1 MSKEKTEFE
10 IRANTLKAMA
20 KQCTAKV
27 KGGRAALMA
36 VFIDRMSE
44 NAYASDGYKIA
55 ILDMY
60 DHMDPAEI
68 NELAFY
74 ADMQAIEFSN
84 GFALV
89 SAKKKETFV
98 KNFGNG
104 LADAD
109 TKMFDYPD
117 MLKILPKVDGL
128 QHVSNT
134 HANFLPSNLI
144 AIDKIVTAAEQNTVC
159 SVTERLYGERDCSIH
174 IAFYKGLLVGVL
186 PYKTPQEFLEEMPSR
201 GHYFEAIRYAP
212 NTDPLESFD
221 DEKETT
227 EEETTEQE
235 NENV

>member
-1 MSKEKTEFE
+1 MAKEKTEFE

-27 KGGRAALMA
+27 KDVRTALMA

-44 NAYASDGYKIA
+44 NAYAIDGHRVA

-74 ADMQAIEFSN
+74 ADMQAIEFTN

-109 TKMFDYPD
+109 TKRFDYPNI
-117 MLKILPKVDGL
+117 MNILPKVDDL
-128 QHVSNT
+128 KHVTST
-134 HANFLPSNLI
+134 HANFLPSALV
-144 AIDKIVTAAEQNTVC
+144 AIDKVVTAAEQNTSC
-159 SVTERLYGERDCSIH
+159 SVTERLYGERECSIH
-174 IAFYKGLLVGVL
+174 VAFYKGLLVGVM
-186 PYKTPQEFLEEMPSR
+186 PYHTPEQFLEEMPSR
-201 GHYFEAIRYAP
+201 GHYFDAIRDYP
-212 NTDPLESFD
+212 NG
-221 DEKETT
+221 KETAEEKT
-227 EEETTEQE
+227 EEQE
-235 NENV
+235 EENA

>member
-1 MSKEKTEFE
+1 MAKEKTEFE

-27 KGGRAALMA
+27 KDGRPALMA

-44 NAYASDGYKIA
+44 NAYAIDGYKTA

-74 ADMQAIEFSN
+74 ADMQAIEFTN

-109 TKMFDYPD
+109 TKRFDYPNI
-117 MLKILPKVDGL
+117 MNILPKVDDL
-128 QHVSNT
+128 KHVTNT
-134 HANFLPSNLI
+134 HANFLPSAI
-144 AIDKIVTAAEQNTVC
+144 VAIDKVVTAAEQNTSC
-159 SVTERLYGERDCSIH
+159 SVTERLYGERECSIH
-174 IAFYKGLLVGVL
+174 VAFYKGLLVGVM
-186 PYKTPQEFLEEMPSR
+186 PYHTPEQFLEEMPCR
-201 GHYFEAIRYAP
+201 GHYFDAIRWAP
-212 NTDPLESFD
+212 NTDPCESFD
-221 DEKETT
+221 DEKETD
-227 EEETTEQE
+227 E
-235 NENV
+235 NEKE

>member
-1 MSKEKTEFE
+1 MAKEKTEFE
-10 IRANTLKAMA
+10 ILANTLKAMA

-27 KGGRAALMA
+27 KNNRAALMA
-36 VFIDRMSE
+36 VFIDRVSE
-44 NAYASDGYKIA
+44 NAYASDEYKVA

-60 DHMDPAEI
+60 GHMDPSEI

-109 TKMFDYPD
+109 TKRFDYPD

-128 QHVSNT
+128 QHASNT
-134 HANFLPSNLI
+134 HANFLPSNLV

-201 GHYFEAIRYAP
+201 GHYLDAIRYNP
-212 NTDPLESFD
+212 DTDPCEHFD

-227 EEETTEQE
+227 EDNLENKEEK
-235 NENV
+235 

>member
-1 MSKEKTEFE
+1 MAKEKTEFE

-27 KGGRAALMA
+27 KNNRAALMA

-84 GFALV
+84 GFALI

-109 TKMFDYPD
+109 TERFDYPD
-117 MLKILPKVDGL
+117 MLKILPKVDNL
-128 QHVSNT
+128 QHASNT
-134 HANFLPSNLI
+134 HANFLPSNLV

-159 SVTERLYGERDCSIH
+159 SVTERLYGERENSIH
-174 IAFYKGLLVGVL
+174 IAFYKGLLVGLL
-186 PYKTPQEFLEEMPSR
+186 PYKTPQEFLEEIPSR
-201 GHYFEAIRYAP
+201 GHYFNAIRTAP
-212 NTDPLESFD
+212 NTEPCESFD
-221 DEKETT
+221 DT
-227 EEETTEQE
+227 ESDESSE
-235 NENV
+235 NSDE

>member
-1 MSKEKTEFE
+1 MAKQKTEFE

-27 KGGRAALMA
+27 KNNRAALMA

-44 NAYASDGYKIA
+44 NAYASDGYKVA

-60 DHMDPAEI
+60 GHMDPAEI

-84 GFALV
+84 GFALI

-104 LADAD
+104 LADAN
-109 TKMFDYPD
+109 TERFDYPD
-117 MLKILPKVDGL
+117 MLKILPKVDNL
-128 QHVSNT
+128 QHASNT
-134 HANFLPSNLI
+134 HANFLPSNLV

-159 SVTERLYGERDCSIH
+159 SVTERLYGERENSIH
-174 IAFYKGLLVGVL
+174 IAFYKGLLVGLL
-186 PYKTPQEFLEEMPSR
+186 PYKTPQEFLEEIPSR
-201 GHYFEAIRYAP
+201 GHYFNAIRTAP
-212 NTDPLESFD
+212 NADPCESFD
-221 DEKETT
+221 DT
-227 EEETTEQE
+227 ESDESSEDSDE
-235 NENV
+235 

>member
-1 MSKEKTEFE
+1 MAKEKTEFE

-36 VFIDRMSE
+36 VFIDRLSE

-84 GFALV
+84 GFALI

-109 TKMFDYPD
+109 TKRFDYPD
-117 MLKILPKVDGL
+117 MLKILPKVDNL
-128 QHVSNT
+128 QHASAT
-134 HANFLPSNLI
+134 HANFLPSNLV
-144 AIDKIVTAAEQNTVC
+144 AIDKIVTAAEQNTTN
-159 SVTERLYGERDCSIH
+159 SVTERLYGKNEESIH
-174 IAFYKGLLVGVL
+174 VAFYKGLLVGL
-186 PYKTPQEFLEEMPSR
+186 MPYHTPKEFLEEMPCR
-201 GHYFEAIRYAP
+201 GHYFDAIREAP
-212 NTDPLESFD
+212 NDENEDNES
-221 DEKETT
+221 T
-227 EEETTEQE
+227 EDQE
-235 NENV
+235 NED

>member
-1 MSKEKTEFE
+1 MAKEKTEFE
-10 IRANTLKAMA
+10 ILANTLKAMA

-27 KGGRAALMA
+27 KNNRAALMA
-36 VFIDRMSE
+36 VFIDRVSE
-44 NAYASDGYKIA
+44 NAYASDGYKVA

-60 DHMDPAEI
+60 GHMDPSEI

-104 LADAD
+104 LAEIDAKD
-109 TKMFDYPD
+109 FDYPNI
-117 MLKILPKVDGL
+117 LKILPKTDAL
-128 QHVSNT
+128 MHASNT
-134 HANFLPSNLI
+134 HATFLPSNLV
-144 AIDKIVTAAEQNTVC
+144 AIDKVVTAAEQNTVC

-174 IAFYKGLLVGVL
+174 VAFYKGLLVGVL

-201 GHYFEAIRYAP
+201 RHYLDAIRYNP
-212 NTDPLESFD
+212 NTDPCENFD
-221 DEKETT
+221 DSKSESQESTTKE
-227 EEETTEQE
+227 
-235 NENV
+235 N

>member
-1 MSKEKTEFE
+1 MAKEKTEFE
-10 IRANTLKAMA
+10 ILANTLKAMA

-27 KGGRAALMA
+27 KNNRAALMA
-36 VFIDRMSE
+36 VFIDRVSE
-44 NAYASDGYKIA
+44 NAYASDGHKVA

-60 DHMDPAEI
+60 GHMDPSEI
-68 NELAFY
+68 HELAFY

-104 LADAD
+104 LAEID
-109 TKMFDYPD
+109 TKDFDYPNI
-117 MLKILPKVDGL
+117 LKILPKTDAL
-128 QHVSNT
+128 MHASNT
-134 HANFLPSNLI
+134 HATFLPSNLV
-144 AIDKIVTAAEQNTVC
+144 AIDKVVTAAEQNTVC

-201 GHYFEAIRYAP
+201 GHYLDAIRYNP
-212 NTDPLESFD
+212 DTDPCEHFD
-221 DEKETT
+221 DSKSESQESTTKE
-227 EEETTEQE
+227 
-235 NENV
+235 N

>member
-1 MSKEKTEFE
+1 MAKEKTEFE
-10 IRANTLKAMA
+10 ILANTLKAMA

-27 KGGRAALMA
+27 KNNRAALMA
-36 VFIDRMSE
+36 VFIDRVSE
-44 NAYASDGYKIA
+44 NAYASDGYKVA

-60 DHMDPAEI
+60 GHMDPSEI

-104 LADAD
+104 LAEID
-109 TKMFDYPD
+109 TKDFDYPNI
-117 MLKILPKVDGL
+117 LKILPKTDAL
-128 QHVSNT
+128 MHASNT
-134 HANFLPSNLI
+134 HATFLPSNLV
-144 AIDKIVTAAEQNTVC
+144 AIDKVVTAAEQNTVC

-174 IAFYKGLLVGVL
+174 VAFYKGLLVGVL

-201 GHYFEAIRYAP
+201 GHYLDAIRYNP
-212 NTDPLESFD
+212 DTDPCEHFD
-221 DEKETT
+221 DSKSESQESTTKE
-227 EEETTEQE
+227 
-235 NENV
+235 N

>member
-1 MSKEKTEFE
+1 MAKEKTEFE

-27 KGGRAALMA
+27 KNNRAALMA
-36 VFIDRMSE
+36 VFIDRVSE
-44 NAYASDGYKIA
+44 NAYASDGHKIA

-74 ADMQAIEFSN
+74 ADMQAIEFTN

-109 TKMFDYPD
+109 TKRFDYPNV
-117 MLKILPKVDGL
+117 MNILPKVDDL
-128 QHVSNT
+128 KHVTST
-134 HANFLPSNLI
+134 HVNFLPSVLV
-144 AIDKIVTAAEQNTVC
+144 AIDKVVTAAEQNTTD
-159 SVTERLYGERDCSIH
+159 SVTERLYGERELSIH
-174 IAFYKGLLVGVL
+174 IAFYKGLLVGL
-186 PYKTPQEFLEEMPSR
+186 MPYHTSEEFLEEMPNR
-201 GHYFEAIRYAP
+201 GHYFDAIRTAP
-212 NTDPLESFD
+212 NTDPCDSLDDDNESN
-221 DEKETT
+221 ET
-227 EEETTEQE
+227 ETAEQE
-235 NENV
+235 D

>member
-1 MSKEKTEFE
+1 MAKEKTEFE
-10 IRANTLKAMA
+10 ILANTLKAMA

-27 KGGRAALMA
+27 KDNRAALTA
-36 VFIDRMSE
+36 IFVSFKTQL
-44 NAYASDGYKIA
+44 AYACDGHRLA
-55 ILDMY
+55 ILDLNG
-60 DHMDPAEI
+60 HMDHKEI
-68 NELAFY
+68 EELAFY

-104 LADAD
+104 LAEID
-109 TKMFDYPD
+109 TKDFDYPD

-134 HANFLPSNLI
+134 HANFLPSNLV

-174 IAFYKGLLVGVL
+174 VAFYKGLLVGVL
-186 PYKTPQEFLEEMPSR
+186 PYKTPQEFLEEMPSKR
-201 GHYFEAIRYAP
+201 HYLDAIRYNP
-212 NTDPLESFD
+212 NTDPCEHF
-221 DEKETT
+221 DEKKGTDENG
-227 EEETTEQE
+227 EEDE
-235 NENV
+235 

>member
-1 MSKEKTEFE
+1 MAKEKTEFE

-27 KGGRAALMA
+27 KNNRAALMA

-44 NAYASDGYKIA
+44 NAYASDGYKVA

-60 DHMDPAEI
+60 GHMDPAEI

-84 GFALV
+84 GFALI

-109 TKMFDYPD
+109 TERFDYPD
-117 MLKILPKVDGL
+117 MLKILPKVDNL
-128 QHVSNT
+128 QHASNT
-134 HANFLPSNLI
+134 HANFLPSNLV

-159 SVTERLYGERDCSIH
+159 SVTERLYGERENSIH
-174 IAFYKGLLVGVL
+174 IAFYKGLLVGLL
-186 PYKTPQEFLEEMPSR
+186 PYKTPQEFLEEIPSR
-201 GHYFEAIRYAP
+201 GHYFNAIRTAP
-212 NTDPLESFD
+212 NADPCESFD
-221 DEKETT
+221 DT
-227 EEETTEQE
+227 ESDES
-235 NENV
+235 NEDSDE

>member
-1 MSKEKTEFE
+1 MAKEKTEFE
-10 IRANTLKAMA
+10 ILANTLKAMA

-27 KGGRAALMA
+27 KNNRAALMA
-36 VFIDRMSE
+36 VFIDRVSE
-44 NAYASDGYKIA
+44 NAYASDGYKVA

-60 DHMDPAEI
+60 GHMDPSEI

-104 LADAD
+104 LAEID
-109 TKMFDYPD
+109 TKDFDYPNI
-117 MLKILPKVDGL
+117 LKILPKTDAL
-128 QHVSNT
+128 MHASNT
-134 HANFLPSNLI
+134 HATFLPSNLV
-144 AIDKIVTAAEQNTVC
+144 AIDKVVTAAEQNTVC

-201 GHYFEAIRYAP
+201 GHYLDAIRYNP
-212 NTDPLESFD
+212 DTDPCEHFD
-221 DEKETT
+221 DSKSESQESTTKE
-227 EEETTEQE
+227 
-235 NENV
+235 N

>member
-1 MSKEKTEFE
+1 MAKEKTEFE
-10 IRANTLKAMA
+10 IRANTLKAIA

-27 KGGRAALMA
+27 KDARAALMA

-60 DHMDPAEI
+60 GHMDPAEI

-84 GFALV
+84 GFALI

-109 TKMFDYPD
+109 TKRFDYPNV
-117 MLKILPKVDGL
+117 MNILPKVDDL
-128 QHVSNT
+128 KHVTST
-134 HANFLPSNLI
+134 HANFLPSALV
-144 AIDKIVTAAEQNTVC
+144 AIDKVVTAAEQNTSC
-159 SVTERLYGERDCSIH
+159 SVTERLYGERECSIH
-174 IAFYKGLLVGVL
+174 VAFYKGLLVGVT
-186 PYKTPQEFLEEMPSR
+186 PYHTPEQFLEEMPSR
-201 GHYFEAIRYAP
+201 SHYFEAIRSAP
-212 NTDPLESFD
+212 NTDPCESFD
-221 DEKETT
+221 DEKETY
-227 EEETTEQE
+227 E
-235 NENV
+235 NEKEENSDD

>member
-1 MSKEKTEFE
+1 MAKEKTEFE

-27 KGGRAALMA
+27 KNNRAALMA

-84 GFALV
+84 GFALI

-109 TKMFDYPD
+109 TKRFDYPD

-128 QHVSNT
+128 QHASNT
-134 HANFLPSNLI
+134 HANFLPSNLV
-144 AIDKIVTAAEQNTVC
+144 AIDKVVTAAEQNTYC
-159 SVTERLYGERDCSIH
+159 SVTERLYGERECSIH
-174 IAFYKGLLVGVL
+174 VAFYKGLLVGVM
-186 PYKTPQEFLEEMPSR
+186 PYRTPEQFLEEMPCR
-201 GHYFEAIRYAP
+201 GHYFDAIRWAP
-212 NTDPLESFD
+212 NTDPCESFD
-221 DEKETT
+221 DEKETDET
-227 EEETTEQE
+227 EKEE
-235 NENV
+235 NSDD

>member
-1 MSKEKTEFE
+1 MAKEKTEFE
-10 IRANTLKAMA
+10 ILANTLKAMA

-27 KGGRAALMA
+27 KNNRAALMA
-36 VFIDRMSE
+36 VFIDRVSE
-44 NAYASDGYKIA
+44 NAYASDGHKVA

-60 DHMDPAEI
+60 GHMDPSEI
-68 NELAFY
+68 DELAFY

-84 GFALV
+84 GFALI

-104 LADAD
+104 LADED
-109 TKMFDYPD
+109 TKRFDYPD

-134 HANFLPSNLI
+134 HANFLPSNLV

-201 GHYFEAIRYAP
+201 GHYLDAIRYNP
-212 NTDPLESFD
+212 NTDPCESFD
-221 DEKETT
+221 DSKSESQESTTKE
-227 EEETTEQE
+227 
-235 NENV
+235 N

>member
-1 MSKEKTEFE
+1 MAKEKTEFE

-27 KGGRAALMA
+27 KNNSAALMA
-36 VFIDRMSE
+36 VFINRMDE
-44 NAYASDGYKIA
+44 NAYASDGHKIA

-74 ADMQAIEFSN
+74 ADMQAIEFTN

-109 TKMFDYPD
+109 TKRFDYPNV
-117 MLKILPKVDGL
+117 MNILPKVDDL
-128 QHVSNT
+128 KHVTST
-134 HANFLPSNLI
+134 HANFLPSALV
-144 AIDKIVTAAEQNTVC
+144 AIDKIVTAAEQNTIC
-159 SVTERLYGERDCSIH
+159 SVTERLYGESEHSVH
-174 IAFYKGLLVGVL
+174 IAFYKGLLVGL
-186 PYKTPQEFLEEMPSR
+186 MPYHTSEQFLEEMPNR
-201 GHYFEAIRYAP
+201 GHYFDAIRWAP
-212 NTDPLESFD
+212 NKEPSENPY
-221 DEKETT
+221 DEENET
-227 EEETTEQE
+227 EEQE
-235 NENV
+235 NDNA

>member
-1 MSKEKTEFE
+1 MAKEKTEFE
-10 IRANTLKAMA
+10 ILANTLKAMA

-27 KGGRAALMA
+27 KNNRAALMA

-44 NAYASDGYKIA
+44 NAYASDGYKVA

-60 DHMDPAEI
+60 GHMDPSEI

-104 LADAD
+104 LAEID
-109 TKMFDYPD
+109 TKDFDYPNI
-117 MLKILPKVDGL
+117 LKILPKTDAL
-128 QHVSNT
+128 MHASNT
-134 HANFLPSNLI
+134 HATFLPSNLV
-144 AIDKIVTAAEQNTVC
+144 AIDKVVTAAEQNTVC

-174 IAFYKGLLVGVL
+174 VAFYKGLLVGVL
-186 PYKTPQEFLEEMPSR
+186 PYKTPQEFLEKMPSR
-201 GHYFEAIRYAP
+201 GHYLDAIRYNP
-212 NTDPLESFD
+212 DTDPCESFD
-221 DEKETT
+221 DEKETD
-227 EEETTEQE
+227 E
-235 NENV
+235 NEKEENSND

>member
-1 MSKEKTEFE
+1 
-10 IRANTLKAMA
+10 
-20 KQCTAKV
+20 
-27 KGGRAALMA
+27 MA
-36 VFIDRMSE
+36 VLIDRMLE

-84 GFALV
+84 GFALI

-109 TKMFDYPD
+109 TERFDYPD
-117 MLKILPKVDGL
+117 MLKILPKVDNL
-128 QHVSNT
+128 QHASNT
-134 HANFLPSNLI
+134 HANFLPSNLV

-159 SVTERLYGERDCSIH
+159 SVTERLYGERENSIH
-174 IAFYKGLLVGVL
+174 IAFYKGLLVGLL
-186 PYKTPQEFLEEMPSR
+186 PYKTPQEFLEETPSR
-201 GHYFEAIRYAP
+201 GHYFDAIRTAP
-212 NTDPLESFD
+212 NTDPCESFD
-221 DEKETT
+221 DEKETD
-227 EEETTEQE
+227 ES
-235 NENV
+235 NEDSDE

>member
-36 VFIDRMSE
+36 VFIDRMNE

-84 GFALV
+84 GFALI

-104 LADAD
+104 LADND
-109 TKMFDYPD
+109 TKKFEYPD
-117 MLKILPKVDGL
+117 FMKLLPKVEEL
-128 QHVSNT
+128 KHASNT
-134 HANFLPSNLI
+134 HATFLPSNLI
-144 AIDKIVTAAEQNTVC
+144 AIDKVVTAAEQNTPD
-159 SVTERLYGERDCSIH
+159 SVTVRLYGKMETSIH
-174 IAFYKGLLVGVL
+174 VAFYKGLLVGIM
-186 PYKTPQEFLEEMPSR
+186 PIHTPEEFLEEMPNR
-201 GHYFEAIRYAP
+201 GHYFDAIRTAP
-212 NTDPLESFD
+212 NTDPCESFD

-227 EEETTEQE
+227 EQE